1 MRKLLPGLRV
11 VCRLIEFQRT
21 QARRMMP
28 GLSAQL
34 GQQTVL
40 LWQDEGRLLH
50 HLPPSHLPPT
60 IAGFVSLKLT
70 IGTDFAWR
78 AAQHSK
84 VFSAQGVK

>member
-21 QARRMMP
+21 MP
-28 GLSAQL
+28 GRSTQP

-40 LWQDEGRLLH
+40 LWQHEGRQPSA
-50 HLPPSHLPPT
+50 LPPPSTLHLF
-60 IAGFVSLKLT
+60 GFISLQLT

>member
-21 QARRMMP
+21 MP
-28 GLSAQL
+28 GRSTQP

-40 LWQDEGRLLH
+40 LWQHEGRQPQHSSLH
-50 HLPPSHLPPT
+50 LF
-60 IAGFVSLKLT
+60 GFISLQLT